1 MIIAGLMTGTS
12 ADGLDLVIAEFL
24 PDPTVGSDLVGAD
37 PTTLTVRILAERET
51 PFDEELSADILRLL
65 EPADVPLSLVSSVD
79 ARLGRFSAEALSELC
94 SDHDLRPD
102 LVVSHGQ
109 TVRHDI
115 SDGQVT
121 STLQLGQPAFIA
133 ERLGVPV
140 LSDVRS
146 RDVAAGGQGA
156 PLVGLLDSLLLSDA
170 AQADATQA
178 DAAEADATEADAT
191 APTAVLNLGGIA
203 NITVIAPDQDPV
215 AFDTGPAN
223 ALIDILARRITDG
236 SQGYDRDGALAA
248 AGTVDEELLTELLT
262 EPYYELPAPK
272 STGKE
277 LFHAAYLDS
286 YLRSHPHLGEHDQIA
301 TVTALTARTIAE
313 AARRHD
319 VTTVI
324 ASGGGTR
331 NPELMRRLGEEL
343 GENVELTSTDEAF
356 GLPEGSKEALLMA
369 LLGWLSWHGLD
380 GTEPSLTGARGPRIA
395 GRFTPG
401 DGPLQL
407 PEPLHRRPA
416 RLRLAD

>member
-37 PTTLTVRILAERET
+37 PSTLDVRILAERET
-51 PFDEELSADILRLL
+51 PFDEELGADILRLL
-65 EPADVPLSLVSSVD
+65 QPADIPLSLVSSVD

-94 SDHDLRPD
+94 AEHDLRPD

-115 SDGQVT
+115 SDGHVT

-156 PLVGLLDSLLLSDA
+156 PLVGMLDSLLL
-170 AQADATQA
+170 ADAS
-178 DAAEADATEADAT
+178 AA
-191 APTAVLNLGGIA
+191 TAVLNLGGIA
-203 NITVIAPDQDPV
+203 NITVAAPGQDSI

-223 ALIDILARRITDG
+223 ALIDVLARHITDG
-236 SQGYDRDGALAA
+236 TQNCDRDGALAA
-248 AGTVDEELLTELLT
+248 SGTVDEALLSDFLT
-262 EPYYELPAPK
+262 EPYYGLPAPK

-277 LFHAAYLDS
+277 LFHAVYLDS
-286 YLRSHPHLGEHDQIA
+286 FLDAHPHLGERDQIA
-301 TVTALTARTIAE
+301 TVTALSARTIAE
-313 AARRHD
+313 ACRRHD

-331 NPELMRRLGEEL
+331 NPELMRLLGEEL
-343 GENVELTSTDEAF
+343 GAGVELTSTDVAF

-369 LLGWLSWHGLD
+369 LIGWLSWHGLD
-380 GTEPSLTGARGPRIA
+380 GTEPSLTGATGPRIA

-401 DGPLQL
+401 SGPLRL
-407 PEPLHRRPA
+407 PEPLHRRPI
-416 RLRLAD
+416 RLRLTD

>member
-12 ADGLDLVIAEFL
+12 ADGLDLVLAEFL

-37 PTTLTVRILAERET
+37 PTTLTVRVLAERET
-51 PFDEELSADILRLL
+51 SFDEGLHADILRLL
-65 EPADVPLSLVSSVD
+65 EPADMPLSLVSSVD
-79 ARLGRFSAEALSELC
+79 GRLGRFSAEALAELC
-94 SDHDLRPD
+94 RDTAVTPD

-115 SDGQVT
+115 TDGQVT
-121 STLQLGQPAFIA
+121 ATLQLGQPAFIA
-133 ERLGVPV
+133 EALGTPV

-156 PLVGLLDSLLLSDA
+156 PLVGLLDSLLLGDVE
-170 AQADATQA
+170 T
-178 DAAEADATEADAT
+178 
-191 APTAVLNLGGIA
+191 PTAVLNLGGIA
-203 NITVIAPDQDPV
+203 NITVITPGQDPI

-223 ALIDILARRITDG
+223 ALIDILARRITG
-236 SQGYDRDGALAA
+236 GAGTCDRDGALAA
-248 AGTVDEELLTELLT
+248 EGRVDHDLLAALLT
-262 EPYYELPAPK
+262 EPYYRQEPPK

-277 LFHAAYLDS
+277 LFHAAYLDEF
-286 YLRSHPHLGEHDQIA
+286 LDAHPHLGEHDQIA

-313 AARRHD
+313 AACRYD

-343 GENVELTSTDEAF
+343 GENVELTSTDAAL

-369 LLGWLSWHGLD
+369 LIGWLSWHGLD
-380 GTEPSLTGARGPRIA
+380 GTEPSLTGAAGPRIA

-401 DGPLQL
+401 ATPLHL
-407 PEPLHRRPA
+407 PEPLHRRPT

>member
-12 ADGLDLVIAEFL
+12 ADGLDLVIAEFM
-24 PDPTVGSDLVGAD
+24 PDPTLGSDLVGAD

-51 PFDEELSADILRLL
+51 PFDDQLAADILRLL
-65 EPADVPLSLVSSVD
+65 EPADLPLSLVSSVD
-79 ARLGRFSAEALSELC
+79 ARLGRFCAEVLDELC
-94 SDHDLRPD
+94 TAHDLSPD

-115 SDGQVT
+115 TDGRVT

-146 RDVAAGGQGA
+146 RDVAAVGQGA
-156 PLVGLLDSLLLSDA
+156 PLVGLLDSLLLSDV
-170 AQADATQA
+170 
-178 DAAEADATEADAT
+178 E

-203 NITVIAPDQDPV
+203 NITVIAPGQDPI

-223 ALIDILARRITDG
+223 ALIDILARRITG
-236 SQGYDRDGALAA
+236 GRQGYDRDGALAA
-248 AGTVDEELLTELLT
+248 AGAVDEDLLTALLT
-262 EPYYELPAPK
+262 EPFYGRPAPK

-286 YLRSHPHLGEHDQIA
+286 FLESHPRLGEHDQIA
-301 TVTALTARTIAE
+301 TVTALTAHTIAE
-313 AARRHD
+313 AVRDHD

-343 GENVELTSTDEAF
+343 GEGIALTSTDEAF
-356 GLPEGSKEALLMA
+356 GLPEGGKEALLMA

-380 GTEPSLTGARGPRIA
+380 GTEPSLTGAIGPRIA

-407 PEPLHRRPA
+407 PEPLHRRPT
-416 RLRLAD
+416 RLRLSD

>member
-12 ADGLDLVIAEFL
+12 ANGLDIVIAEFL

-37 PTTLTVRILAERET
+37 PTTLSVRILAEREAA
-51 PFDEELSADILRLL
+51 FDPELGSDILRLL
-65 EPADVPLSLVSSVD
+65 EPADIPLSLVSSVD
-79 ARLGRFSAEALSELC
+79 ARLGRFAAAAVAELCAEA
-94 SDHDLRPD
+94 DLRPD

-115 SDGQVT
+115 SDGRVT

-156 PLVGLLDSLLLSDA
+156 PLVGMLDSLLLSA
-170 AQADATQA
+170 MSETS
-178 DAAEADATEADAT
+178 AEATEPSPTA

-203 NITVIAPDQDPV
+203 NITVIAADRDPI

-223 ALIDILARRITDG
+223 ALIDILARRMTDG
-236 SQGYDRDGALAA
+236 RQGFDRDGALAA
-248 AGTVDEELLTELLT
+248 AGTVDEDLLADLLA
-262 EPYYELPAPK
+262 EPFYSRPAPK

-277 LFHAAYLDS
+277 LFHGDYLDS
-286 YLRSHPHLGEHDQIA
+286 FLTAHPHLGDHDVIA

-313 AARRHD
+313 ACHRYE

-331 NPELMRRLGEEL
+331 NPELMRRLRREL
-343 GENVELTSTDEAF
+343 GAGVGVKGTYEAF
-356 GLPEGSKEALLMA
+356 GLPEGSKEALLMG
-369 LLGWLSWHGLD
+369 LIGWLSWHSLD
-380 GTEPSLTGARGPRIA
+380 GTEPSLTGASGPRIA

-407 PEPLHRRPA
+407 PEPLHRRPS
-416 RLRLAD
+416 RLRLVD

>member
-37 PTTLTVRILAERET
+37 PTTLNVRILAECET
-51 PFDEELSADILRLL
+51 PFDAQLASDILRLL
-65 EPADVPLSLVSSVD
+65 EPSDLPLSLVSSVD
-79 ARLGRFSAEALSELC
+79 ARLGRFSADALAELC
-94 SDHDLRPD
+94 AEHELMPD

-115 SDGQVT
+115 SDGSVT
-121 STLQLGQPAFIA
+121 ATLQLGQPAFIA

-156 PLVGLLDSLLLSDA
+156 PLVGMLDSLLLSEVA
-170 AQADATQA
+170 
-178 DAAEADATEADAT
+178 

-203 NITVIAPDQDPV
+203 NITVIAPDRDPI

-223 ALIDILARRITDG
+223 ALIDVLARRITDG
-236 SQGYDRDGALAA
+236 RQGFDRDGVLAA
-248 AGTVDEELLTELLT
+248 AGTVDEKLLTDLLT
-262 EPYYELPAPK
+262 EPFYALAAPK

-277 LFHAAYLDS
+277 LFHGDYLDS
-286 YLRSHPHLGEHDQIA
+286 FLADHPDLGEQDQIA
-301 TVTALTARTIAE
+301 TVTELTARTIAE
-313 AARRHD
+313 ACRRYE
-319 VTTVI
+319 VATVI

-331 NPELMRRLGEEL
+331 NSELMRRLGEGL
-343 GENVELTSTDEAF
+343 GDGVELLGTDEAF

-369 LLGWLSWHGLD
+369 LIGWLSWHGLD

-401 DGPLQL
+401 SGPLQL

>member
-1 MIIAGLMTGTS
+1 MIIAGLMTGSS

-37 PTTLTVRILAERET
+37 PSTLGVRILADREVA
-51 PFDEELSADILRLL
+51 FDEELHADILRLL
-65 EPADVPLSLVSSVD
+65 EHADIPLSLVSSVD
-79 ARLGRFSAEALSELC
+79 ARLGRFSAAALSELC
-94 SDHDLRPD
+94 SDHDLTPD
-102 LVVSHGQ
+102 LVISHGQ

-115 SDGQVT
+115 TDGQVT

-133 ERLGVPV
+133 EALGAPV

-156 PLVGLLDSLLLSDA
+156 PLVGLLDSLLLGDVE
-170 AQADATQA
+170 T
-178 DAAEADATEADAT
+178 
-191 APTAVLNLGGIA
+191 PTAVLNLGGIA
-203 NITVIAPDQDPV
+203 NITVIAPGHDPI

-223 ALIDILARRITDG
+223 ALIDILARRITKG
-236 SQGYDRDGALAA
+236 SDTCDRDGVLAA
-248 AGTVDEELLTELLT
+248 KGHVDDDLLAALLT
-262 EPYYELPAPK
+262 EPYYRREPPK

-277 LFHAAYLDS
+277 LFHAAYLDEFLDAHS
-286 YLRSHPHLGEHDQIA
+286 HLGEHNQIA

-313 AARRHD
+313 AVRRYD

-343 GENVELTSTDEAF
+343 GENVELTSTDAAL

-369 LLGWLSWHGLD
+369 LIGWLSWHGLD
-380 GTEPSLTGARGPRIA
+380 GTEPSLTGASGPRIA
-395 GRFTPG
+395 GRLTPG
-401 DGPLQL
+401 GGPLHL
-407 PEPLHRRPA
+407 PEPLHRRPT

>member
-51 PFDEELSADILRLL
+51 PFDDQLAADILRLL
-65 EPADVPLSLVSSVD
+65 EPTDLPLSLVSSVD
-79 ARLGRFSAEALSELC
+79 ARLGRFCAEALSELC
-94 SDHDLRPD
+94 TDHDLSPD

-115 SDGQVT
+115 TDGQVT
-121 STLQLGQPAFIA
+121 STLQLRQPAFIA
-133 ERLGVPV
+133 ERLGAPV

-156 PLVGLLDSLLLSDA
+156 PLVGLLDSLLLS
-170 AQADATQA
+170 
-178 DAAEADATEADAT
+178 EVE

-203 NITVIAPDQDPV
+203 NITVITPGHDPI

-223 ALIDILARRITDG
+223 ALIDILARRITDARQ
-236 SQGYDRDGALAA
+236 SYDRDGALAA
-248 AGTVDEELLTELLT
+248 AGTTDEDLLTALLS
-262 EPYYELPAPK
+262 EPFYGRPAPK

-286 YLRSHPHLGEHDQIA
+286 FLEAHPHLGEHDQIA

-313 AARRHD
+313 AVRDHD
-319 VTTVI
+319 V
-324 ASGGGTR
+324 SPSSPR
-331 NPELMRRLGEEL
+331 EWDENPELMRRLGEEL
-343 GENVELTSTDEAF
+343 GEGIAVTSTDEAF

-380 GTEPSLTGARGPRIA
+380 GTAPSLTGAIGPRIA

-401 DGPLQL
+401 EGPLRL
-407 PEPLHRRPA
+407 PEPLRRRPT

>member
-12 ADGLDLVIAEFL
+12 ADGLDLVIAEFM

-51 PFDEELSADILRLL
+51 PFDDQLAADILRLL
-65 EPADVPLSLVSSVD
+65 EPADLPLSLVSSVD
-79 ARLGRFSAEALSELC
+79 GRLGRFCAEALSELC
-94 SDHDLRPD
+94 ADHDLSPD

-115 SDGQVT
+115 TDGQVT

-156 PLVGLLDSLLLSDA
+156 PLVGLLDSLLLSDV
-170 AQADATQA
+170 
-178 DAAEADATEADAT
+178 E

-203 NITVIAPDQDPV
+203 NITVITSGRDPI

-236 SQGYDRDGALAA
+236 RQSYDRDGTLAA
-248 AGTVDEELLTELLT
+248 AGTVDEDLLAALLT
-262 EPYYELPAPK
+262 EPFYGRPAPK

-286 YLRSHPHLGEHDQIA
+286 FLESHPRLGEHDQIA

-313 AARRHD
+313 AVRDHD

-331 NPELMRRLGEEL
+331 NPELMRRLGEVL
-343 GENVELTSTDEAF
+343 GEGIALTSSDEAF

-380 GTEPSLTGARGPRIA
+380 GTAPSLTGAIGPRIA

-407 PEPLHRRPA
+407 PEPLHRRPT
-416 RLRLAD
+416 RLRLHN

>member
-12 ADGLDLVIAEFL
+12 ADGLDLVVADFR
-24 PDPTVGSDLVGAD
+24 PDPISDTEPTPSFDLVGAD

-51 PFDEELSADILRLL
+51 PFDDQLSADILRLL
-65 EPADVPLSLVSSVD
+65 EPADLPLSLVSSVD
-79 ARLGRFSAEALSELC
+79 ARLGRFCADALSELC
-94 SDHDLRPD
+94 TDHDLTPD

-115 SDGQVT
+115 TDGRVT

-146 RDVAAGGQGA
+146 RDVAAVGQGA
-156 PLVGLLDSLLLSDA
+156 PLVGLLDSLLLSDV
-170 AQADATQA
+170 
-178 DAAEADATEADAT
+178 E

-203 NITVIAPDQDPV
+203 NITVITPGQDPI

-223 ALIDILARRITDG
+223 ALIDILARRITG
-236 SQGYDRDGALAA
+236 GRQGYDRDGALAA
-248 AGTVDEELLTELLT
+248 AGAVDEDLLTALLA
-262 EPYYELPAPK
+262 EPFYGRPAPK

-286 YLRSHPHLGEHDQIA
+286 FLESHPHLGEHDQIA
-301 TVTALTARTIAE
+301 TVTALTAHTIAE
-313 AARRHD
+313 AVRDHD

-343 GENVELTSTDEAF
+343 GEGIALTSTDEAF
-356 GLPEGSKEALLMA
+356 GLPEGGKEALLMA

-380 GTEPSLTGARGPRIA
+380 GTEPSLTGAIGPRIA

-407 PEPLHRRPA
+407 PEPLHRRPT
-416 RLRLAD
+416 RLRLSD

>member
-12 ADGLDLVIAEFL
+12 ADGLDLVIAEFM
-24 PDPTVGSDLVGAD
+24 PDPALGSDLVGAD

-51 PFDEELSADILRLL
+51 PFDDQLAADILRLL
-65 EPADVPLSLVSSVD
+65 EPADLPLSLVSSVD
-79 ARLGRFSAEALSELC
+79 ARLGRFCAEVLDELC
-94 SDHDLRPD
+94 TDHDLSPD

-115 SDGQVT
+115 TDGRVT

-146 RDVAAGGQGA
+146 RDVAAVGQGA
-156 PLVGLLDSLLLSDA
+156 PLVGLLDSLLLSDV
-170 AQADATQA
+170 
-178 DAAEADATEADAT
+178 E

-203 NITVIAPDQDPV
+203 NITVITPGQDPI

-223 ALIDILARRITDG
+223 ALIDILARRITG
-236 SQGYDRDGALAA
+236 GRQGYDRDGALAA
-248 AGTVDEELLTELLT
+248 AGAVDEDLLTALLT
-262 EPYYELPAPK
+262 EPFYGRPAPK

-286 YLRSHPHLGEHDQIA
+286 FLESHPHLGEHDQIA
-301 TVTALTARTIAE
+301 TVTALTAHTIAE
-313 AARRHD
+313 AVRDHD

-343 GENVELTSTDEAF
+343 GEGIALTSTDEAF
-356 GLPEGSKEALLMA
+356 GLPEGGKEALLMA

-380 GTEPSLTGARGPRIA
+380 GTEPSLTGAIGPRIA

-407 PEPLHRRPA
+407 PEPLHRRPT
-416 RLRLAD
+416 RLRLSD

>member
-12 ADGLDLVIAEFL
+12 ADGLDLVIAEFR
-24 PDPTVGSDLVGAD
+24 PDPISDTETTPSFDLVGAD

-51 PFDEELSADILRLL
+51 PFDDRLSADILRLL
-65 EPADVPLSLVSSVD
+65 EPADLPLSLVSSVD
-79 ARLGRFSAEALSELC
+79 ARLGRFCADALSDLC
-94 SDHDLRPD
+94 ADHGLTPD

-115 SDGQVT
+115 TDGQVT

-170 AQADATQA
+170 
-178 DAAEADATEADAT
+178 E

-203 NITVIAPDQDPV
+203 NITVIEPGHDPI

-236 SQGYDRDGALAA
+236 RQSYDSDGALGA
-248 AGTVDEELLTELLT
+248 AGTVDEDLLTELLT
-262 EPYYELPAPK
+262 EPFYARPAPK

-286 YLRSHPHLGEHDQIA
+286 YLESHPHLGEHDQIA
-301 TVTALTARTIAE
+301 TVTELTARTIAE
-313 AARRHD
+313 AVREHD
-319 VTTVI
+319 VTIVI

-343 GENVELTSTDEAF
+343 GEGIVLASTDEAF

-380 GTEPSLTGARGPRIA
+380 GTQPSLTGAIGPRIA

-401 DGPLQL
+401 NEPLRL
-407 PEPLHRRPA
+407 PEPLHRRPT
-416 RLRLAD
+416 RLRLSD

>member
-12 ADGLDLVIAEFL
+12 ADGLDIVIAEFL

-37 PTTLTVRILAERET
+37 PTTLSVRILAEREAA
-51 PFDEELSADILRLL
+51 FDPELGSDILRLL
-65 EPADVPLSLVSSVD
+65 EPADIPLSLVSSVD
-79 ARLGRFSAEALSELC
+79 ARLGRFAAAAVAELCAEA
-94 SDHDLRPD
+94 DLKPD

-115 SDGQVT
+115 SDGRVT

-133 ERLGVPV
+133 ERLGVPA

-156 PLVGLLDSLLLSDA
+156 PLVGMLDSLLLSETA
-170 AQADATQA
+170 
-178 DAAEADATEADAT
+178 

-203 NITVIAPDQDPV
+203 NITVIAADRDPI

-223 ALIDILARRITDG
+223 ALIDVLARRMTDG
-236 SQGYDRDGALAA
+236 RQGYDRDGALAA
-248 AGTVDEELLTELLT
+248 AGTVDEDLLADLLT
-262 EPYYELPAPK
+262 EPFYSRPAPK

-277 LFHAAYLDS
+277 LFHGDYLDS
-286 YLRSHPHLGEHDQIA
+286 FLAAHPNLGEHDAIA
-301 TVTALTARTIAE
+301 TMTALTARTIAE
-313 AARRHD
+313 ACHRYE

-331 NPELMRRLGEEL
+331 NPELMRRLGREL
-343 GENVELTSTDEAF
+343 GDDVEMKGTDEAF
-356 GLPEGSKEALLMA
+356 GLPEGSKEALLMG
-369 LLGWLSWHGLD
+369 LIGWLSWHGLD
-380 GTEPSLTGARGPRIA
+380 GTEPSLTGAAGPRIA
-395 GRFTPG
+395 GRFSSG

-407 PEPLHRRPA
+407 PEPLHRRPS
-416 RLRLAD
+416 RLRLVD

>member
-12 ADGLDLVIAEFL
+12 ADGLDIVIAEFL

-37 PTTLTVRILAERET
+37 PTTLSVRILAEREAA
-51 PFDEELSADILRLL
+51 FDPELGSDILRLL
-65 EPADVPLSLVSSVD
+65 EPADIPLSLVSSVD
-79 ARLGRFSAEALSELC
+79 ARLGRFAAAAVAELCAEA
-94 SDHDLRPD
+94 DLRPD

-115 SDGQVT
+115 SDGRVT

-156 PLVGLLDSLLLSDA
+156 PLVGMLDSLLLSA
-170 AQADATQA
+170 MSETS
-178 DAAEADATEADAT
+178 AEATEPSPTA

-203 NITVIAPDQDPV
+203 NITVIAADRDPI

-223 ALIDILARRITDG
+223 ALIDVLARRITDG
-236 SQGYDRDGALAA
+236 RQGFDRDGALAA
-248 AGTVDEELLTELLT
+248 AGTVDEDLLADLLT
-262 EPYYELPAPK
+262 EPFYSRPAPK

-277 LFHAAYLDS
+277 LFHADYLDS
-286 YLRSHPHLGEHDQIA
+286 FLTARPHLGDHDAIA

-313 AARRHD
+313 ACHRYG

-331 NPELMRRLGEEL
+331 NPELMRRLGQEL
-343 GENVELTSTDEAF
+343 GDAVEMKGTQEAF
-356 GLPEGSKEALLMA
+356 GLPEGSKEALLMG
-369 LLGWLSWHGLD
+369 LIGWLSWHGLD
-380 GTEPSLTGARGPRIA
+380 GTEPSLTGAAGPRIA
-395 GRFTPG
+395 GRFSSG

-407 PEPLHRRPA
+407 PEPLHRRPS
-416 RLRLAD
+416 RLRLVD

>member
-12 ADGLDLVIAEFL
+12 ADGLDLVIAEFM

-51 PFDEELSADILRLL
+51 PFDDQLAADILRLL
-65 EPADVPLSLVSSVD
+65 EPADLPLSLVSSVD
-79 ARLGRFSAEALSELC
+79 GRLGRFCAEALSELC
-94 SDHDLRPD
+94 VDHDLSPD

-115 SDGQVT
+115 TDGQVT

-156 PLVGLLDSLLLSDA
+156 PLVGLLDSLLLSDV
-170 AQADATQA
+170 
-178 DAAEADATEADAT
+178 E

-203 NITVIAPDQDPV
+203 NITVITSGRDPI

-236 SQGYDRDGALAA
+236 RQSYDRDGTLAA
-248 AGTVDEELLTELLT
+248 AGTVDEDLLAALLT
-262 EPYYELPAPK
+262 EPFYGRPAPK

-286 YLRSHPHLGEHDQIA
+286 FLESHPRLGEHDQIA

-313 AARRHD
+313 AVRDHD

-331 NPELMRRLGEEL
+331 NPELMRRLGEVL
-343 GENVELTSTDEAF
+343 GEGIALTSSDEAF

-380 GTEPSLTGARGPRIA
+380 GTAPSLTGAIGPRIA

-407 PEPLHRRPA
+407 PEPLHRRPT
-416 RLRLAD
+416 RLRLHN

>member
-37 PTTLTVRILAERET
+37 PSVLRVRILAERET
-51 PFDEELSADILRLL
+51 PFDDELSADILRLL

-94 SDHDLRPD
+94 IDRELQPD

-115 SDGQVT
+115 SDGQAT

-146 RDVAAGGQGA
+146 NDVAAGGQGA
-156 PLVGLLDSLLLSDA
+156 PLVGMLDSLLLSDA
-170 AQADATQA
+170 T
-178 DAAEADATEADAT
+178 T
-191 APTAVLNLGGIA
+191 PTAVLNLGGIA
-203 NITVIAPDQDPV
+203 NITVIDPGQDPV

-223 ALIDILARRITDG
+223 ALIDVLARRITDG
-236 SQGYDRDGALAA
+236 RQGYDRDGALAA
-248 AGTVDEELLTELLT
+248 SGTVDDDLLADLLT
-262 EPYYELPAPK
+262 EPFYSRPAPK

-286 YLRSHPHLGEHDQIA
+286 YLKAHPNLGERDQIA

-313 AARRHD
+313 AVRRYD

-343 GENVELTSTDEAF
+343 GEGVTLTSTDEAF

-369 LLGWLSWHGLD
+369 LIGWLSWHGLD
-380 GTEPSLTGARGPRIA
+380 GTEPSLTGATGPRIA

-407 PEPLHRRPA
+407 SEPLHRRPT
-416 RLRLAD
+416 RLRLIAPPAPPGPPGPPD